1 MTRDDLL
8 LAQGLG
14 ADWPAEVAVG
24 EGMYPVRAC
33 DDGYEVLNGDGEVYQ
48 VGLDG
53 GRSCTC
59 PHYQYRGGPDD
70 SDCKHL
76 ASLRAAHLLPAERP
90 ARRPWR
96 RPAPPA
102 PTGRM
107 ATRGQLQALAQLT
120 ARLGMSEQEV
130 YYLVQQQYR
139 VEVPQDLTEAQAA
152 ELSNDLLGRVGRGE
166 TV

>member
-24 EGMYPVRAC
+24 DGAYPVRAAEE
-33 DDGYEVLNGDGEVYQ
+33 GYEVLNGDGEVYQ

-59 PHYQYRGGPDD
+59 PHYQYRAGPDD
-70 SDCKHL
+70 ADCKHL
-76 ASLRAAHLLPAERP
+76 RACRAHGLLPAERP
-90 ARRPWR
+90 ARRQ
-96 RPAPPA
+96 PAR
-102 PTGRM
+102 TGRM
-107 ATRGQLQALAQLT
+107 ATRGQLRAIAELT
-120 ARLGMSEQEV
+120 ARLGMTEHEV

-139 VEVPQDLTEAQAA
+139 VEVPQDLTEQQAA

-166 TV
+166 TA